1 MYGVKKACVYVEDI
15 LQWVPLTQ
23 VNIIQRFIY
32 EGKNCAEF
40 KYDNKILT
48 SYIEYH
54 EV

>member
-1 MYGVKKACVYVEDI
+1 MNGVKKACVYIEDI

-23 VNIIQRFIY
+23 VDIFQRFLY

-40 KYDNKILT
+40 SYEGKILT